1 MKYVDLSY
9 EIKNDMPVYP
19 GDISVDLKKVNNYE
33 EDGFNCHT
41 LLSNMHAGTHIDCPM
56 HMVSDGRY
64 ISELE
69 LDRFIGN
76 AVLLDVRG
84 ERLIDIKDEYY
95 KDIKEGDIVLLY
107 TGWESKY
114 GTTEYYQNH
123 PIVSDKFAEFLV
135 QKKIKILGVDMP
147 SPDGNSFSIHKI
159 LLGNNICI
167 LENLTNL
174 NKLLYVEDLQVFAQP
189 LKIRAEASL
198 VRAVA
203 VYQGY

>member
-9 EIKNDMPVYP
+9 EIKNGMPVYP
-19 GDISVDLKKVNNYE
+19 GDIEVDLKKVNNYE
-33 EDGFNCHT
+33 EDGVNCHT

-56 HMVSDGRY
+56 HMVSDERY
-64 ISELE
+64 ISELD

-114 GTTEYYQNH
+114 GSVEYYENH

-135 QKKIKILGVDMP
+135 QKKIKILGIDMP

>member
-9 EIKNDMPVYP
+9 EIKSNMPVYP
-19 GDISVDLKKVNNYE
+19 GDIAVDLKKVNNYE

-41 LLSNMHAGTHIDCPM
+41 ILSTMHAGTHIDCPM
-56 HMVSDGRY
+56 HMVSDERY
-64 ISELE
+64 VAE
-69 LDRFIGN
+69 LDLGRFIGN
-76 AVLLDVRG
+76 AILLDVRG
-84 ERLIDIKDEYY
+84 EKLIDLKDEYY

-114 GTTEYYQNH
+114 GSDEYYENH
-123 PIVSDKFAEFLV
+123 PIVADNFAEFLV
-135 QKKIKILGVDMP
+135 QKKIKMLGVDMP
-147 SPDGNSFSIHKI
+147 SPDNNSFSIHKI

-174 NKLLYVEDLQVFAQP
+174 SKLLYVEDLQVFAQP
-189 LKIRAEASL
+189 LKIRAEASM
-198 VRAVA
+198 VRAIA

>member
-1 MKYVDLSY
+1 MKYIDLSY
-9 EIKNDMPVYP
+9 EINSDMPVYP
-19 GDISVDLKKVNNYE
+19 GDIAVDLKKANNYK
-33 EDGFNCHT
+33 EDGFNGYT
-41 LLSNMHAGTHIDCPM
+41 LLSAMHAGTHIECPM
-56 HMVSDGRY
+56 HMVSDERY
-64 ISELE
+64 ISELDLE
-69 LDRFIGN
+69 RFIGN
-76 AVLLDVRG
+76 AILLDVRG
-84 ERLIDIKDEYY
+84 QMSIELKDEYF
-95 KDIKEGDIVLLY
+95 KNIKEGDIVLLY

-114 GTTEYYQNH
+114 GSQEYYENH
-123 PIVSDKFAEFLV
+123 PVVSDKFAEFLV

-147 SPDGNSFSIHKI
+147 SPDSNPFSIHKM

-174 NKLLYVEDLQVFAQP
+174 SKLLYVEDLQVFAQP